1 MDNVFIL
8 PENTAFPAACLVFEQ
23 EAPSRLYFSHGKKN
37 AHCEK
42 SRNLLYCGGK
52 IFSFRPLFLPR
63 LRGGPWI
70 TKGADSPCPLSP
82 GKPLCSRL

>member
-37 AHCEK
+37 DHCEK
-42 SRNLLYCGGK
+42 GRNLLYCGG
-52 IFSFRPLFLPR
+52 IFFV
-63 LRGGPWI
+63 
-70 TKGADSPCPLSP
+70 
-82 GKPLCSRL
+82 